1 MRHFAFDEN
10 LDGGSFMDGTT
21 VRSNQLSVE
30 RNLTLKDVQEMKR
43 AVTKVSWLMLI
54 YWLTVSVFY
63 FTYMYETR
71 KSLTAVKHRQDPNK
85 K

>member
-10 LDGGSFMDGTT
+10 LDGRSFMNGTT

-43 AVTKVSWLMLI
+43 AVTKVSWLYIGLQSPFS
-54 YWLTVSVFY
+54 VS
-63 FTYMYETR
+63 YMRPEN
-71 KSLTAVKHRQDPNK
+71 H
-85 K
+85 